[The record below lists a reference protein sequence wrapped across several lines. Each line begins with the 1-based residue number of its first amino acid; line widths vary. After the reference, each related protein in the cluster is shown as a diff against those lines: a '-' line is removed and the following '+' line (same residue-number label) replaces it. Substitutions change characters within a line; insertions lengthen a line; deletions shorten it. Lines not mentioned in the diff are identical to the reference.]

1 MGLLKLLNT
10 SELIA
15 QIICF
20 LIFLAIMRVFLWK
33 RFIGILDKRRE
44 AVSSE
49 FKRIEESKEAL
60 SRIRSEYEKKLVEID
75 FEAKRMILEASDRG
89 RRAADQIIAKANL
102 DSGKMFDNAK
112 ANIKDELAKAKD
124 ELKDKI
130 VDLTIQVAEKIIQE
144 RLSEESDRKLVED
157 FIEGINEKR

>member
-10 SELIA
+10 NELIA

-33 RFIGILDKRRE
+33 RFLGILDKRRE

-60 SRIRSEYEKKLVEID
+60 SRIKNEYETKLAEID
-75 FEAKRMILEASDRG
+75 TEAREMILEASERG
-89 RRAADQIIAKANL
+89 RKAADQIIAKAEQ
-102 DSGKMFDNAK
+102 DSGKLIEKAK

-124 ELKDKI
+124 ELKNSV
-130 VDLTIQVAEKIIQE
+130 VDLTIKVAEKIIQE
-144 RLSEESDRKLVED
+144 KLSEKSDRKLVED
-157 FIEGINEKR
+157 FIEGIDKK

>member
-10 SELIA
+10 NELIA

-33 RFIGILDKRRE
+33 RFLGILDKRRE

-60 SRIRSEYEKKLVEID
+60 SRIRSEYETKLAEID
-75 FEAKRMILEASDRG
+75 IEAKEMILEASEMG
-89 RRAADQIIAKANL
+89 RKAADQIIAKAEQ
-102 DSGKMFDNAK
+102 DSGKLIEKAK

-124 ELKDKI
+124 ELKDSV

-144 RLSEESDRKLVED
+144 KLSEKSDRKLVED
-157 FIEGINEKR
+157 FIDGINKK

>member
-10 SELIA
+10 NELIA
-15 QIICF
+15 QIIAF

-33 RFIGILDKRRE
+33 RFLGMLDKRRE

-60 SRIRSEYEKKLVEID
+60 LRIRSQYEKKLAEID
-75 FEAKRMILEASDRG
+75 VEAKGMILEASARG
-89 RRAADQIIAKANL
+89 RGLADQIIAKAGR
-102 DSGKMFDNAK
+102 DSEKIIENAK

-124 ELKDKI
+124 ELKDKV
-130 VDLTIQVAEKIIQE
+130 VDLTIQAAEKIIQE
-144 RLSEESDRKLVED
+144 RLSEQSDRKLVED
-157 FIEGINEKR
+157 FIEGIDKK

>member
-10 SELIA
+10 NELIA

-33 RFIGILDKRRE
+33 RFLGIIDKRRE

-60 SRIRSEYEKKLVEID
+60 SRIKNEYETKLAEID
-75 FEAKRMILEASDRG
+75 TEAREMMLEASERG
-89 RRAADQIIAKANL
+89 RKAADQIIAKAEQ
-102 DSGKMFDNAK
+102 DSGKLIEKAK

-124 ELKDKI
+124 ELKDSV
-130 VDLTIQVAEKIIQE
+130 VDLTIKVAEKIIQE
-144 RLSEESDRKLVED
+144 KLSEKSDRKLVED
-157 FIEGINEKR
+157 FIEGIDKK